1 MKKRPP
7 RAPQI
12 RSSAA
17 SNVYNGQNLSM
28 AYDHMKIGEKAINHM
43 QKALDLYATKRNHRK
58 IRTTQR
64 QLKRFYMSYPG
75 EAGSASS
82 EKARNR

>member
-1 MKKRPP
+1 MDD
-7 RAPQI
+7 
-12 RSSAA
+12 
-17 SNVYNGQNLSM
+17 LLF
-28 AYDHMKIGEKAINHM
+28 M

-75 EAGSASS
+75 EGGSASS
-82 EKARNR
+82 EKVRNR